1 MLHHCTVANY
11 TKCYNLV
18 YLFTELHPI
27 NIEGSLGVTM
37 PYTLVSL
44 FVNVMTMLLENQ
56 GQKELG
62 VITAQ

>member
-1 MLHHCTVANY
+1 MANY

>member
-1 MLHHCTVANY
+1 MLHHCIVANY

-44 FVNVMTMLLENQ
+44 FVNLMTMLLENQ

>member
-1 MLHHCTVANY
+1 MANY

-44 FVNVMTMLLENQ
+44 FVSLMTMLTVRKSRTERAGCDYNTVKQ
-56 GQKELG
+56 
-62 VITAQ
+62 